1 MDANITEHSRFN
13 GFPHQASAKNASDGK
28 PLKRLASLS
37 RGEAPASRP
46 VLMRGIT
53 SGATTVRCNT
63 IDHRDFRADVLCMF
77 NSTIPK
83 SLKVA
88 VAAGFISALAF
99 SPLALAAEQ
108 GKENLDAS
116 ASKEITGEVVDMMCY
131 VDHNAMGDKHA
142 GCAAKCIKGGG
153 PVGIV
158 SDGKAYL
165 LVGQHKPM
173 NDQLAEYAGKTITV
187 KGKMAER
194 GGVAM
199 LENAEIVK
207 K

>member
-1 MDANITEHSRFN
+1 
-13 GFPHQASAKNASDGK
+13 
-28 PLKRLASLS
+28 
-37 RGEAPASRP
+37 
-46 VLMRGIT
+46 
-53 SGATTVRCNT
+53 
-63 IDHRDFRADVLCMF
+63 MF

-131 VDHNAMGDKHA
+131 VDHNAVGEKH
-142 GCAAKCIKGGG
+142 GQSCGAKCIKSGG

-158 SDGKAYL
+158 SQGTAYRI
-165 LVGQHKPM
+165 VGEHKPI
-173 NDQLAEYAGKTITV
+173 NDQLAEYCGKNITV
-187 KGKMAER
+187 KGKLAER
-194 GGVAM
+194 GGIAM
-199 LENAEIVK
+199 IE
-207 K
+207 